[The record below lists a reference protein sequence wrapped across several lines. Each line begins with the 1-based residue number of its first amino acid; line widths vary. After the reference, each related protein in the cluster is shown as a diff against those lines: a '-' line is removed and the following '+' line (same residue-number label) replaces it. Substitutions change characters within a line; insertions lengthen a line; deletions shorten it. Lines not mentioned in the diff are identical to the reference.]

1 MQCARPHRRELLPA
15 LLSLNGLLLPAACN
29 LQRAVDAMVK
39 DAAAALAKM
48 SADERP
54 PPELQRPL
62 IRLKVEHSGYGVL
75 SNQRFG
81 AM

>member
-1 MQCARPHRRELLPA
+1 MAMCSAWPSSAHSPSLLP
-15 LLSLNGLLLPAACN
+15 C
-29 LQRAVDAMVK
+29 LQRAVETMVK
-39 DAAAALAKM
+39 DAATALAKM
-48 SADERP
+48 PADKRP